1 MSNKIQ
7 KLGNVL
13 NDRMQKAITGRAT
26 VTVEL
31 GVINS
36 NASLTTD
43 GIPAE
48 IPKGDY
54 FMPQGTEL
62 QPGDRVLVAWCGMTP
77 VITAVVVQS

>member
-13 NDRMQKAITGRAT
+13 NERMQKAITGRAT
-26 VTVEL
+26 LTVEL
-31 GVINS
+31 GVIHS

-54 FMPQGTEL
+54 FMPQGAEL